1 MRRHRSVAI
10 IRTRTAASDRS
21 IDACP
26 CARPPVVPR
35 LVTPSS
41 SLLSQ
46 HWLPS
51 PARQR
56 LRAKPYTVYNV
67 TLTPYR
73 IDFAA
78 NETRVF
84 LRIKNATDYTI
95 HYNVAQSYLLN
106 DGIRIRPHPHRS
118 YPQMP
123 ADLFPGSAATGV
135 TTFRATTPGTVF
147 KFVTRFSS
155 DDIKVG
161 NVGVTTP
168 IIWTWTF

>member
-1 MRRHRSVAI
+1 
-10 IRTRTAASDRS
+10 
-21 IDACP
+21 
-26 CARPPVVPR
+26 
-35 LVTPSS
+35 
-41 SLLSQ
+41 
-46 HWLPS
+46 
-51 PARQR
+51 
-56 LRAKPYTVYNV
+56 VYDV

-78 NETRVF
+78 DETRVF

-106 DGIRIRPHPHRS
+106 DGIRFKPHPHPS

-123 ADLFPGSAATGV
+123 ADLFPGSTATGV

>member
-1 MRRHRSVAI
+1 MFAP
-10 IRTRTAASDRS
+10 AASWRALCKAAARRAS
-21 IDACP
+21 TSAGPFVIASQLRPATFVDA
-26 CARPPVVPR
+26 A
-35 LVTPSS
+35 
-41 SLLSQ
+41 
-46 HWLPS
+46 S

-56 LRAKPYTVYNV
+56 LRAKPYTVYSV

-78 NETRVF
+78 DETRVF

-123 ADLFPGSAATGV
+123 ADLFPGSTATGV
-135 TTFRATTPGTVF
+135 TTFGATTPGTVF

>member
-1 MRRHRSVAI
+1 MDFKSVPVG
-10 IRTRTAASDRS
+10 RTPGGWVNAAGKFSVIEVGKEKMLFKRN
-21 IDACP
+21 DA
-26 CARPPVVPR
+26 
-35 LVTPSS
+35 
-41 SLLSQ
+41 
-46 HWLPS
+46 PS
-51 PARQR
+51 PLVAR
-56 LRAKPYTVYNV
+56 ANAFID
-67 TLTPYR
+67 TP
-73 IDFAA
+73 D
-78 NETRVF
+78 
-84 LRIKNATDYTI
+84 ATDYTI

-123 ADLFPGSAATGV
+123 ADLFPGSTATGV
-135 TTFRATTPGTVF
+135 TTLRATTPGTVF